1 MKPWL
6 AQRLASTPD
15 STALLHHDRKLSWR
29 QLASAAAHNA
39 GLLQTAG
46 IQPGHTVALRLGSN
60 ALENVCWLHA
70 LWWHGAVPLPLG
82 SDLPESCIESRI
94 ESLSRLTPGWIETVK
109 GPGPGNLLNLQA
121 GTLQSGGRH
130 LELAEAGSGRPI
142 VAAELPADH
151 PASVILT
158 SGSSSVPKAVPMTIT
173 QHQAS
178 VAAVTRRLD
187 LHAQDEWLCC
197 LPLEHVG
204 GLAIL
209 IRAVITGAAV
219 RLHDRFQPDRIALE
233 LRRHPVTRLSLV
245 PTMLGDLLDSCPDRL
260 DNKLSSVLVGGA
272 ACAPDKLHEARE
284 RGLPVLPTWGMTEA
298 GSQLATPSPAEAGL
312 ADFQHHPGWVGPPLP
327 GVEVRTG
334 PDHRLQVRGPMLF
347 SGYWKIDCRAP
358 DCGDPA
364 PSGPDRD
371 GWFTTDD
378 RGRID
383 DRGHLYILG
392 RIGASVISGGVNVSL
407 TDVERRLLAS
417 GLVRDLAM
425 AAVDDERWGQRLA
438 AIFVPRPGATA
449 GMLKNWSQAHLAP
462 AERPVRWLQV
472 ERLPRTSAGKLS
484 DGELQN
490 LLRS

>member
-1 MKPWL
+1 VKPWL
-6 AQRLASTPD
+6 AQRLVSTPD
-15 STALLHHDRKLSWR
+15 STALLHHDRELSWR
-29 QLASAAAHNA
+29 QLASEAAHYA

-46 IQPGHTVALRLGSN
+46 IKPGRTVALRLGRN
-60 ALENVCWLHA
+60 ALENARWLHA

-94 ESLSRLTPGWIETVK
+94 ESLLRLTPGWIETAA
-109 GPGPGNLLNLQA
+109 GPGPANLLDLQA
-121 GTLQSGGRH
+121 GILLSGEQH
-130 LELAEAGSGRPI
+130 LELPEAGSGRPI
-142 VAAELPADH
+142 APTELSPRH
-151 PASVILT
+151 LASVILT
-158 SGSSSVPKAVPMTIT
+158 SGSTSVPKAVPMTIK

-178 VAAVTRRLD
+178 VAAVTRRLG
-187 LHAQDEWLCC
+187 LCAQDEWLCC

-219 RLHDRFQPDRIALE
+219 RLHDRFQPDRIALD
-233 LRRHPVTRLSLV
+233 LGRHPVTRLSLV
-245 PTMLGDLLDSCPDRL
+245 PTMLSDLLDSCPDRL
-260 DNKLSSVLVGGA
+260 DNSLSSVLVGGA
-272 ACAPDKLHEARE
+272 ACPPDKLHEARE

-312 ADFQHHPGWVGPPLP
+312 ADFQHHPGWVGPALP
-327 GVEVRTG
+327 GVEVRAG
-334 PDHRLQVRGPMLF
+334 SDHRLQVRGPMLF
-347 SGYWKIDCRAP
+347 SGYWKIDCRAL
-358 DCGDPA
+358 DCGDA
-364 PSGPDRD
+364 ALSGPDRD

-383 DRGHLYILG
+383 DRGHLHILG

-407 TDVERRLLAS
+407 TEVERRLFAS
-417 GLVRDLAM
+417 GLVRDLAT

-438 AIFVPRPGATA
+438 AIFVPRAGTTA

-472 ERLPRTSAGKLS
+472 ERLPRTSAGKLAH
-484 DGELQN
+484 DQLQN
-490 LLRS
+490 LLRR